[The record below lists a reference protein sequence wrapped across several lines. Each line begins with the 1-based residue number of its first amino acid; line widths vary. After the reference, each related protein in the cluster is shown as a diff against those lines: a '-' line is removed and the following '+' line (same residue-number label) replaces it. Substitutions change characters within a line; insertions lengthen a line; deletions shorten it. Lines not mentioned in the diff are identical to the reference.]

1 MIVLV
6 SKIIEK
12 VANRYMVGYEF
23 GVEAPI
29 DFCVT
34 GKFQAPSSEW
44 IHVRRQLLDYELIV
58 VTDGILYIAG
68 DENRYAVQKGQY
80 LLLPP
85 QTQQYGYKASNCSFY
100 WLHFAYRNGI
110 SEVDLSIV
118 DPGYRL
124 GRIIIPRHGGLN
136 NIEKIVV
143 MMKQLQ
149 DSVRSYRE
157 KSLNDYFS
165 TSILCEMYNQFRI
178 STGIPAKKSNQ
189 QMYNDILDYI
199 KWNCQ
204 KDIRVSHIAKH
215 FGYNEK
221 YLSHLFTQVSGT
233 SLKQYILLQKME
245 VAKFILTDTNNTISE
260 ISAQL
265 GCSDCHNFMKA
276 FKKVVGLTPTE
287 YRNAYSK
294 RLLYYK

>member
-1 MIVLV
+1 MEPVW
-6 SKIIEK
+6 KTTEK

-23 GVEAPI
+23 GIETPI
-29 DFCVT
+29 NFFVT
-34 GKFQAPSSEW
+34 GKFQAPSSDW
-44 IHVRRQLLDYELIV
+44 IHMRRHLFDYELIV
-58 VTDGILYIAG
+58 MTEGILYIAG
-68 DENRYAVQKGQY
+68 DANRYAVQKGQY
-80 LLLPP
+80 LLLSP
-85 QTQQYGYKASNCSFY
+85 QTEQYGYKASNCSFY
-100 WLHFAYRNGI
+100 WLHFSYSNEI
-110 SEVDLSIV
+110 TEIDLSIV
-118 DPGYRL
+118 DPGYRP
-124 GRIIIPRHGGLN
+124 GRIIIPRHGSPN
-136 NIEKIVV
+136 NIEKIIV

-149 DSVRSYRE
+149 DSVRSYSE
-157 KSLNDYFS
+157 KYLNNYFS
-165 TSILCEMYNQFRI
+165 TLILCEIYNQFRI
-178 STGIPAKKSNQ
+178 STGITAKKSNH

-204 KDIRVSHIAKH
+204 KDIRVSHIAEH

-245 VAKFILTDTNNTISE
+245 VAKFILTDTNNSINE

-265 GCSDCHNFMKA
+265 GYSDCHNFMKA
-276 FKKVVGLTPTE
+276 FKKVAGLTPTE